1 MSTRAPRDA
10 SVHRRGGRGRRM
22 GRRPSGSGDTRARI
36 LDAARQAFGEHGFD
50 GATLR
55 DVATRASVDPAL
67 IHHYFGSKQRLFVA
81 AIELPVDFAV
91 TVPALVGGPPDR
103 LGERFVRFVLDLW
116 GRPEVRPLVLGLLR
130 SAATDPVARAMLR
143 RLAEQGPLVA
153 LAGALDR
160 PDAPLRASLAGSQL
174 VGLMMARFVVGVEPL
189 ASVDRETVERAMGP
203 TIQHYLTGDLD

>member
-1 MSTRAPRDA
+1 MSDPE
-10 SVHRRGGRGRRM
+10 SGNPGRGCPAGRRRRT

-36 LDAARQAFGEHGFD
+36 LDAARESFGEHGFD
-50 GATLR
+50 GSTLR

-81 AIELPVDFAV
+81 AIELPVDFAL
-91 TVPALVGGPPDR
+91 TVPQLVDGPPDR
-103 LGERFVRFVLDLW
+103 LGERFVRFIVELW
-116 GRPEVRPLVLGLLR
+116 ERPEVRPLVLGLVR

-143 RLAEQGPLVA
+143 QLLETGPLLA
-153 LAGALDR
+153 LASALKR
-160 PDAPLRASLAGSQL
+160 PDAPLRASLAGSQF

-189 ASVDRETVERAMGP
+189 ASVDRETVVRAMGP

>member
-1 MSTRAPRDA
+1 
-10 SVHRRGGRGRRM
+10 M

-36 LDAARQAFGEHGFD
+36 LDAARQAFGERGFD

-91 TVPALVGGPPDR
+91 TVPALVDGPPDR

-143 RLAEQGPLVA
+143 RLLEQGPLVA
-153 LAGALDR
+153 LAGALEGR
-160 PDAPLRASLAGSQL
+160 MPRS
-174 VGLMMARFVVGVEPL
+174 AR
-189 ASVDRETVERAMGP
+189 RWQGP
-203 TIQHYLTGDLD
+203 SSWG

>member
-1 MSTRAPRDA
+1 
-10 SVHRRGGRGRRM
+10 M